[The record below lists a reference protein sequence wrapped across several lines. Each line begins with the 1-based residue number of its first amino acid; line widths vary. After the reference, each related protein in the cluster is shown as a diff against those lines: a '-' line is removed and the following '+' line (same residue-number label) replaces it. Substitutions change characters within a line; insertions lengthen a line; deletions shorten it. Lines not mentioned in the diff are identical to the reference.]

1 MIVLIVGGSKS
12 GKSRIAQDIAKQLDT
27 GGGLYYFATMKP
39 TDGEDIARIKRHLTE
54 RDGLGFTT
62 VERSENILE
71 GEAMGEG
78 ATVLFDSLTALVANE
93 MFKTVKGEFEF
104 DAASPTRV
112 LADTLELAKRVKN
125 IVFVA
130 DDILR
135 DGGIFDAYT
144 NAYLKGLAHIVRGIA
159 KEANAVYE
167 ACAGSV
173 VAHKGGAILI
183 NSEATE

>member
-12 GKSRIAQDIAKQLDT
+12 GKSRIAQEIAKQLDT
-27 GGGLYYFATMKP
+27 GGGLCYFATMKP
-39 TDGEDIARIKRHLTE
+39 TDGEDVARIKRHLAE

-93 MFKTVKGEFEF
+93 MFKTVKGEFVF
-104 DAASPTRV
+104 DASSPERV

-167 ACAGSV
+167 ACAGSI
-173 VAHKGGAILI
+173 VAHKGEAIFI
-183 NSEATE
+183 NKGGME